1 LGLREELRKLRS
13 YSAELGL
20 DLRRPEDRFR
30 WFIASMLFAK
40 RISADIA
47 KKAFRCLMERGLDTP
62 ERIVEAGWDALVE
75 ALDAGGY
82 VRYDFSTAT
91 NILEAAKKLLEEYG
105 GSIDELHERSA
116 SPEELEERLKAFRGV
131 GPVAVNI
138 FLRELRGIWPKA
150 RPKPSRMALEVAEG
164 LGLSEEEV
172 PKFEA
177 SLVRLFLEYCKKRRC
192 GTCPLGAYCRRR
204 R

>member
-1 LGLREELRKLRS
+1 MGLREELKKLRS

-20 DLRRPEDRFR
+20 DLRRPGDRFK

-47 KKAFRCLMERGLDTP
+47 KRAFRCLMERGLDTP

-82 VRYDFSTAT
+82 VRYDFLTAT
-91 NILEAAKKLLEEYG
+91 NILEAAKKLVEEYG
-105 GSIDELHERSA
+105 GRIDELHERS
-116 SPEELEERLKAFRGV
+116 SGPEELEERLRAFKGV

-138 FLRELRGIWPKA
+138 FLRELRDIWPKA
-150 RPKPSRMALEVAEG
+150 RPKPSKIALETARAI
-164 LGLSEEEV
+164 GLSEEEV
-172 PKFEA
+172 PRFEA
-177 SLVRLFLEYCKKRRC
+177 QLVRLFLEFCKRRKCAECPLKAFCKKKR
-192 GTCPLGAYCRRR
+192 
-204 R
+204 

>member
-1 LGLREELRKLRS
+1 MGLEEELKKLPS
-13 YSAELGL
+13 FSAELGL

-30 WFIASMLFAK
+30 WFLASMLFAK

-47 KKAFRCLMERGLDTP
+47 KRAFRCLVERGLDTP
-62 ERIVEAGWDALVE
+62 ERIVGAGWDALVE

-91 NILEAAKKLLEEYG
+91 NILEAARKLLEEYG

-116 SPEELEERLKAFRGV
+116 SPEELEERLMAFRGV

-150 RPKPSRMALEVAEG
+150 RPKPSKIALEAARAI
-164 LGLSEEEV
+164 GLSEEEV
-172 PKFEA
+172 PRFEA
-177 SLVRLFLEYCKKRRC
+177 QLVRLFLEFCKRRKC
-192 GTCPLGAYCRRR
+192 AECPLKAFCERKR
-204 R
+204 